1 LPYINKFDVIIM
13 TDLLIEIGQWFR
25 GYQYQTAMAI
35 IATLLVIFGNDIN
48 NRLKKL
54 VAKQHFIIR
63 SVIFI
68 LVCAFGYGL
77 LTIWLTGL
85 LSAQLSN
92 IPNLYIVPVI
102 LLIFSS
108 LGMYAQKQRHI

>member
-1 LPYINKFDVIIM
+1 M
-13 TDLLIEIGQWFR
+13 TDLLMELGQEFR

-48 NRLKKL
+48 NSLKKL

-63 SVIFI
+63 SVIFV

-85 LSAQLSN
+85 LSTQLSH
-92 IPNLYIVPVI
+92 IPNVYIVPVI
-102 LLIFSS
+102 FLIFLM

>member
-1 LPYINKFDVIIM
+1 M
-13 TDLLIEIGQWFR
+13 TDIFIELGQWFR
-25 GYQYQTAMAI
+25 SYQYQTAMAI

-48 NRLKKL
+48 NSLKKL
-54 VAKQHFIIR
+54 VAKQHFIVR
-63 SVIFI
+63 SAIFV

-85 LSAQLSN
+85 LSAQLSH
-92 IPNLYIVPVI
+92 IPNSYIVPVI
-102 LLIFSS
+102 VLIFSL

>member
-1 LPYINKFDVIIM
+1 M
-13 TDLLIEIGQWFR
+13 TSLLIELGQWFR

-35 IATLLVIFGNDIN
+35 VATLLVIFGNDIN
-48 NRLKKL
+48 TQLKKL

-63 SVIFI
+63 SGIFV

-77 LTIWLTGL
+77 LTVWLTGL
-85 LSAQLSN
+85 LAAQLSH
-92 IPNLYIVPVI
+92 IPNLYVLPLVI
-102 LLIFSS
+102 LIFSL